1 MRIPILAFFL
11 VLVPSCTDEISEPAL
26 SSTPTVNLVPG
37 AERIG
42 MSLASLSSALEDHRQ
57 AVLRVTDLGALD
69 ALEHEYHRATGR
81 YVYHVWDELDGLQAC
96 RDIDR
101 QPPNLEGLTDLR
113 DAMLDETDRHR
124 LAVAA
129 APDVMTAWLDEAR
142 HQSAVRAMVEHATE
156 AAMALRDRAVG
167 FACR

>member
-1 MRIPILAFFL
+1 MRISILALFL
-11 VLVPSCTDEISEPAL
+11 VLVPSCTDETEPAV
-26 SSTPTVNLVPG
+26 SSTPTVDLVPG

-42 MSLASLSSALEDHRQ
+42 MSLASLSSSLEDHRQ
-57 AVLRVTDLGALD
+57 AVLRVTDLRALD
-69 ALEHEYHRATGR
+69 TLEHEYHRVTGR
-81 YVYHVWDELDGLQAC
+81 YVYHVWDTLDALQAC

-101 QPPNLEGLTDLR
+101 QPPKLQNLTDLR
-113 DAMLDETDRHR
+113 DAMFDELDRHR

-142 HQSAVRAMVEHATE
+142 HQSTVRDLVARSIE
-156 AAMALRDRAVG
+156 AAKTLRDRAVG